1 MNSDTEAKQTA
12 MIQIQNPAAVAFIA
26 MVLIAVLLWC
36 VHRVTAGRF
45 WGWLWY
51 GINTRPRFLLAL
63 LCGIMVAL
71 AGATATGWSDLAQ
84 IQTGRWAARFLLIVL
99 LEMIGVSLILT
110 CQRHRRQKAQLEVY
124 RGFIQK
130 LKAAAHPSAAAT
142 IQAAIRA
149 LNHSGETVVDLSGGL
164 LEGADLRGI
173 RLHGADLSQ
182 AHLEGANLQGVGLSG
197 ADLRNVKLAGAD
209 LREIFFYRA
218 DLRGADLRQADLRR
232 ADLREAD
239 LRGAR
244 LDGCGLED
252 ARLEDARLDG
262 ASLSGAR
269 MENTQVSVVQL
280 LKTETLAHA
289 VLEPRLRLRLVA
301 AGNPPLGLARR
312 LLRIDGSVPSLP

>member
-1 MNSDTEAKQTA
+1 
-12 MIQIQNPAAVAFIA
+12 MIQIQDPAAVAFIA
-26 MVLIAVLLWC
+26 IVLIAVMLWC

-51 GINTRPRFLLAL
+51 GITTQPRFLTAL

-84 IQTGRWAARFLLIVL
+84 IQTGRWAARFLLTAL
-99 LEMIGVSLILT
+99 LEMIGASLILT
-110 CQRHRRQKAQLEVY
+110 CQRHRRQKAQLDIY
-124 RGFIQK
+124 RGFIRK
-130 LKAAAHPSAAAT
+130 LKSAAHPPAAAT

-149 LNHSGETVVDLSGGL
+149 LNRSGETAVDLSGAL
-164 LEGADLRGI
+164 LDGTDMRGI
-173 RLHGADLSQ
+173 RLYGADLSR
-182 AHLEGANLQGVGLSG
+182 ARLEGANLQGVGLSG
-197 ADLRNVKLAGAD
+197 ADLRSVQLAGAD
-209 LREIFFYRA
+209 LRETFFYRA
-218 DLRGADLRQADLRR
+218 DLRGADLRQADLRQ

-252 ARLEDARLDG
+252 ARLENARLDG

-280 LKTETLAHA
+280 LKTDTLAHA

-301 AGNPPLGLARR
+301 ATNQHLGLARR